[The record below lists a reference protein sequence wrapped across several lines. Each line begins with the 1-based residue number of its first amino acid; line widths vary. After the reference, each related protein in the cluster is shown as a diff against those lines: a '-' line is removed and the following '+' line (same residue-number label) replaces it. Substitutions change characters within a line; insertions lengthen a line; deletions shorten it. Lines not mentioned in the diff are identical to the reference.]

1 MVDPAFTVFNPDRE
15 TFAGISARY
24 TPDFDAF
31 HSEAAG
37 LLSEY
42 RNASTLFPQGA
53 PRPRNVFDISSIPW
67 TRFTGFTLTIAP
79 GWAHLAPIFTI
90 GKFYE
95 QEGRTMM
102 PLALQIHHAAADGYH
117 SARLVEE
124 LRQIIA
130 DPDWVR
136 D

>member
-1 MVDPAFTVFNPDRE
+1 MWDVVDPAFTVFDPGCE
-15 TFAGISARY
+15 TFVGISARY

-31 HSEAAG
+31 HSEATE
-37 LLSEY
+37 LLSEN

-53 PRPRNVFDISSIPW
+53 SRPRNVFDISSIPW

-95 QEGRTMM
+95 QEG
-102 PLALQIHHAAADGYH
+102 
-117 SARLVEE
+117 
-124 LRQIIA
+124 
-130 DPDWVR
+130 
-136 D
+136 

>member
-1 MVDPAFTVFNPDRE
+1 MNIVMLQHFSPRVRHVHATCSISRASPGHALPA
-15 TFAGISARY
+15 S
-24 TPDFDAF
+24 
-31 HSEAAG
+31 
-37 LLSEY
+37 
-42 RNASTLFPQGA
+42 
-53 PRPRNVFDISSIPW
+53 
-67 TRFTGFTLTIAP
+67 LTIAP

-117 SARLVEE
+117 STRLVEE